1 MSQPHATLLATM
13 RLDAYIRVSQVRG
26 RSGPSFISPTQQRE
40 RIEAWI
46 AALGHERGEIF
57 EEPTRRA
64 RGPIAPSCRRRSSA
78 SSAGSPTASSSPK
91 LDRFGRSLMDGLQLI
106 DRIRDAG
113 GTFASVQDGFDL
125 GTDTGR
131 LVLRIMFSMAEYEL
145 DRVRGG
151 WYDAG
156 PGR

>member
-1 MSQPHATLLATM
+1 MSQPDATLLATM

-46 AALGHERGEIF
+46 AAFGHERGEIF
-57 EEPTRRA
+57 EELDASGARA
-64 RGPIAPSCRRRSSA
+64 DRPKLQAAIERIERGESDGIVVA
-78 SSAGSPTASSSPK
+78 K

-113 GTFASVQDGFDL
+113 GTFASVQDRVRSRHRHGRAGPEDHVL
-125 GTDTGR
+125 HGRVRARPGAWR
-131 LVLRIMFSMAEYEL
+131 LVRRRPE
-145 DRVRGG
+145 R
-151 WYDAG
+151 
-156 PGR
+156 